1 MAQLPELLDRV
12 ERLLVRHDELA
23 RTNALLVDQLK
34 TLNEE
39 RDSLRSRLAAA
50 RQRID
55 VLLQRLPVEGEGPLA

>member
-23 RTNALLVDQLK
+23 RTNTLLAEQLK
-34 TLNEE
+34 AVSDE

-55 VLLQRLPVEGEGPLA
+55 VLLQRLPLDGEGPAA

>member
-1 MAQLPELLDRV
+1 MAQLPELVDRV

-23 RTNALLVDQLK
+23 RTNALLLDQLK
-34 TLNEE
+34 SLSEE